1 MPKYAVSYVEIY
13 RTTYI
18 VEAESYKEAEE
29 KVTEAAE
36 NYELDCGIENFDHWD
51 VEPSERFGNR
61 EVPELEAK
69 YYTELPE
76 PKIEETEEE

>member
-1 MPKYAVSYVEIY
+1 MPKFAVSYVETY

-18 VEAESYKEAEE
+18 VEANSYEEAEE

-36 NYELDCGIENFDHWD
+36 NYKLDCEIENFDHWD

-61 EVPELEAK
+61 EVPESEAK

-76 PKIEETEEE
+76 LEIE